1 MTNRVSK
8 VQRKTNET
16 DIEVYLNID
25 GTGKSNINTGIGFC
39 DHMLSAFAKH
49 GRFDLNVDCTG
60 DLEVDAH
67 HSIEDIG
74 ISIGKAIN
82 ESLGDRSGI
91 NRMGDATVPLDEAM
105 VQSIVDISGRP
116 FASIDLT
123 FNSPIIGEMPSEL
136 ISHMLD
142 SIAINAL
149 ITLHIVQKSGKNDHH
164 IAESAFKSFARALDA
179 ASTFDLRINGNVPS
193 TKGTL
198 DA

>member
-123 FNSPIIGEMPSEL
+123 FNSQHPPYSLCTCACVWKFNSQHTSYSLCSTCACVWKFNIQHTSYSLLVQEM
-136 ISHMLD
+136 
-142 SIAINAL
+142 
-149 ITLHIVQKSGKNDHH
+149 
-164 IAESAFKSFARALDA
+164 
-179 ASTFDLRINGNVPS
+179 
-193 TKGTL
+193 
-198 DA
+198 